1 MVNITTDV
9 LVNNISLILGL
20 KQITMLV
27 NFLDERGSG
36 R

>member
-1 MVNITTDV
+1 MKAV
-9 LVNNISLILGL
+9 
-20 KQITMLV
+20 MLV

>member
-1 MVNITTDV
+1 MSIITSFYVEEYFINFWIMKT
-9 LVNNISLILGL
+9 
-20 KQITMLV
+20 TMLV

>member
-1 MVNITTDV
+1 MKT
-9 LVNNISLILGL
+9 
-20 KQITMLV
+20 TMLV

>member
-1 MVNITTDV
+1 MRT
-9 LVNNISLILGL
+9 
-20 KQITMLV
+20 TMLV

>member
-1 MVNITTDV
+1 MLIITSSCVEKYFIDFWIMKT
-9 LVNNISLILGL
+9 
-20 KQITMLV
+20 TMLV